1 MNHHV
6 QDSGL
11 HINPSFPH
19 LGASPDGIVQ
29 FECCGNGVLEIKCPY
44 NAREHSISDAVLE
57 GIIDFLDITPHGN
70 IALKQSHQ
78 YYYQI
83 QAQIAIC
90 AARYADLVVWTTQD
104 CLVTRIIPSHNF
116 FIEVV
121 QKVNEMYCSI
131 ILPQLL
137 GKWWSKQNI
146 TIEDIPTCS
155 SQLGTQDPSCWCYCG
170 LDDDQVDSDLIGC
183 DNQLCQVKWF
193 HTACLQLDIIPRG
206 KWYCPDC
213 KSQFKSTKRSK
224 K

>member
-29 FECCGNGVLEIKCPY
+29 CECCGNGVLEIKCPY

-83 QAQIAIC
+83 QAQIAI
-90 AARYADLVVWTTQD
+90 W
-104 CLVTRIIPSHNF
+104 
-116 FIEVV
+116 
-121 QKVNEMYCSI
+121 
-131 ILPQLL
+131 
-137 GKWWSKQNI
+137 
-146 TIEDIPTCS
+146 
-155 SQLGTQDPSCWCYCG
+155 
-170 LDDDQVDSDLIGC
+170 
-183 DNQLCQVKWF
+183 
-193 HTACLQLDIIPRG
+193 QLDMLTWLSGQHKIALLQESYLPITFLSR
-206 KWYCPDC
+206 
-213 KSQFKSTKRSK
+213 
-224 K
+224 

>member
-11 HINPSFPH
+11 QINPSFPH

-29 FECCGNGVLEIKCPY
+29 CECCGNGVLEIKCPY

-57 GIIDFLDITPHGN
+57 GIIDFLDITPHG
-70 IALKQSHQ
+70 IVLKQSHQ

-90 AARYADLVVWTTQD
+90 EASYADLVVWTTQD

-121 QKVNEMYCSI
+121 QKVNEMYCSSV
-131 ILPQLL
+131 LPELL

-146 TIEDIPTCS
+146 TIEDIPSCS
-155 SQLGTQDPSCWCYCG
+155 FQLGTRDPSCWCYCG
-170 LDDDQVDSDLIGC
+170 LDDDEVG
-183 DNQLCQVKWF
+183 
-193 HTACLQLDIIPRG
+193 
-206 KWYCPDC
+206 
-213 KSQFKSTKRSK
+213 
-224 K
+224 